1 MEGNDD
7 IGYCIC
13 LHCNTRIPHTEGQ
26 PCRENDCPQCS
37 KKLIREG
44 SYHHQL
50 YLLKK
55 GDINPALTVSKS
67 CK

>member
-1 MEGNDD
+1 METNDS

-13 LHCNTRIPHTEGQ
+13 LHCNTRIQHIEGQ
-26 PCRENDCPQCS
+26 PCRDNDCPQCG

-55 GDINPALTVSKS
+55 GETSQDLTKFKSSK
-67 CK
+67 

>member
-1 MEGNDD
+1 MEANDN

-13 LHCNTRIPHTEGQ
+13 LYCNTRIPHTEGQ
-26 PCRENDCPQCS
+26 PCRDNDCPQCG

-50 YLLKK
+50 YLSKK
-55 GDINPALTVSKS
+55 GEVNQYPPEFKS